1 MSAQQKLSV
10 HYNLHN
16 MYGLTEAYATH
27 RLDPAGISQVSAGAG
42 NLKVLN
48 M

>member
-16 MYGLTEAYATH
+16 MYGLTEAEATH
-27 RLDPAGISQVSAGAG
+27 RLDRAVAIDMC
-42 NLKVLN
+42 KVVKERGFSF
-48 M
+48 